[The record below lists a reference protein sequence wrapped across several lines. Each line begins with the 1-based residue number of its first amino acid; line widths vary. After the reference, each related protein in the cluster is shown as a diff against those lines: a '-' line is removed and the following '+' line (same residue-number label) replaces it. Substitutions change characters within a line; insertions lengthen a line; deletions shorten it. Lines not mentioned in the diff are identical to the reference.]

1 MKNETKSNV
10 KSDIASGVGSSI
22 GATIGMVVGSSLSA
36 EANAAEV
43 PVHPITPERPNVISQ
58 TTVSEPSVTPHVVPM
73 DNPVVEEHEPEI
85 EILGYET
92 VSNDDGSQMDVAIV
106 SVDGQEAVIADLDM
120 DGTADVIA
128 ADLNG
133 DGSLDDGEFADVSGQ
148 GIAMATFQDATGMT
162 DDSTLLAQNEDY
174 VNDADVNDFM
184 A

>member
-1 MKNETKSNV
+1 MRNETKSNV

-22 GATIGMVVGSSLSA
+22 GATIGMVVGSSLST

-43 PVHPITPERPNVISQ
+43 PTHLIAPEEPEVISQ
-58 TTVSEPSVTPHVVPM
+58 SPVPAPPVTPHVIPV
-73 DNPVVEEHEPEI
+73 DNPVVIEPEPEI

-106 SVDGQEAVIADLDM
+106 SVDGQEAIVADLDL

-133 DGSLDDGEFADVSGQ
+133 NGSLDDGEFADVSGQ
-148 GIAMATFQDATGMT
+148 GIAMVTFQDAAGMA
-162 DDSTLLAQNEDY
+162 DDSMLLTQNEDY